1 MLLCVC
7 LMADH
12 IDAGVNMSVQQH
24 AHDKQITILAGS
36 PRRDKEALRSSQI

>member
-1 MLLCVC
+1 
-7 LMADH
+7 MADR

-24 AHDKQITILAGS
+24 AHDKQMTILAGS